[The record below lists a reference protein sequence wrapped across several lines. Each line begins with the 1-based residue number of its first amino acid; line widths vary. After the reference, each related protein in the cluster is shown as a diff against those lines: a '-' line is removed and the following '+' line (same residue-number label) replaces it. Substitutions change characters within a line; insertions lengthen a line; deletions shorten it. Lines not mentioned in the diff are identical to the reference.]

1 MFKVKE
7 TVTNNKIPI
16 THGAGAN
23 KYVYHSK
30 TITSAQRTKLR
41 PMAKERNDE
50 MVYDV
55 NGCFEK
61 NETDCLLPGSS
72 IHALCFFLLTG
83 FAPLGSCKIAAA
95 HIFGDSELKGI
106 CNTVWVL

>member
-1 MFKVKE
+1 MGNIVSSERHMFKVE
-7 TVTNNKIPI
+7 EPVTNNKIPI

-61 NETDCLLPGSS
+61 NETQRIVQAG
-72 IHALCFFLLTG
+72 
-83 FAPLGSCKIAAA
+83 
-95 HIFGDSELKGI
+95 
-106 CNTVWVL
+106 

>member
-23 KYVYHSK
+23 KYVYHSR
-30 TITSAQRTKLR
+30 TITSAQRTNLR

-55 NGCFEK
+55 NGCSKRTKLIAFYL
-61 NETDCLLPGSS
+61 DRLYMLFV
-72 IHALCFFLLTG
+72 CFF
-83 FAPLGSCKIAAA
+83 
-95 HIFGDSELKGI
+95 
-106 CNTVWVL
+106 

>member
-30 TITSAQRTKLR
+30 TITSAQRTNLR

-61 NETDCLLPGSS
+61 NETDCLLPGF
-72 IHALCFFLLTG
+72 LYMLFVFF
-83 FAPLGSCKIAAA
+83 F
-95 HIFGDSELKGI
+95 
-106 CNTVWVL
+106 